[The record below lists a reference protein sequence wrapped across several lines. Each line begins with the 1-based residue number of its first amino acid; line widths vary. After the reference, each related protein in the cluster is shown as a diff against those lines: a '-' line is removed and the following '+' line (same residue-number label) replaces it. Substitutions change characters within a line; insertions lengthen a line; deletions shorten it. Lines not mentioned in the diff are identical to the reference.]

1 MKGVDV
7 MQSNASIEVKREIK
21 DTLEMELSEA
31 ESDMH
36 LFQKEIEGYQA
47 NIAKRSEAMSK
58 LGQKINLLKSLIAE
72 LGIE

>member
-1 MKGVDV
+1 
-7 MQSNASIEVKREIK
+7 MQSNASIEVKREVK
-21 DTLEMELSEA
+21 DTLEMELREA

-36 LFQKEIEGYQA
+36 LFQKEIESYQE
-47 NIAKRSEAMSK
+47 NIAKCSESMSK